1 MGKSLKNSVSPQ
13 EVYREYGADTLRL
26 YEMAMGPLDA
36 DRPWN
41 ARDIVGVHRLL
52 QRLWRNLVDEQ
63 TGELRVDDAPASPDL
78 RRTLHRTIA
87 GVAADFDAL
96 RFNTAV
102 AKLTELNNALTKAV
116 GAHGRTPREV
126 ADALVLLLAPLAPH
140 VGEELWHRL
149 GHDDTVVWQ
158 RFPEPDRAL
167 LVDDTVEIP
176 VQVRGKVRS
185 RIVVAADAD
194 VATVEAAALAD
205 EKVIAA
211 IGTATV
217 RRVIVV
223 PGRLVNIVI

>member
-1 MGKSLKNSVSPQ
+1 M
-13 EVYREYGADTLRL
+13 
-26 YEMAMGPLDA
+26 
-36 DRPWN
+36 
-41 ARDIVGVHRLL
+41 
-52 QRLWRNLVDEQ
+52 
-63 TGELRVDDAPASPDL
+63 
-78 RRTLHRTIA
+78 
-87 GVAADFDAL
+87 
-96 RFNTAV
+96 
-102 AKLTELNNALTKAV
+102 
-116 GAHGRTPREV
+116 
-126 ADALVLLLAPLAPH
+126 LLLAPLAPH